1 MLAFR
6 EGSFFFDTEADPGE
20 ETLDLPTG
28 SLLMEGMRRVDEV
41 LRLRDALPATSRAT
55 FIGGE
60 SDDALE
66 KSILGYLGPGARDV
80 GDIVA
85 GMLLEGLADE
95 YDALRALQRLVER
108 GVVRVA
114 AREADSG
121 QPPPPPCRVRPR
133 RPSTRRTS
141 AGPIALGDRRPQGQG
156 RPRRPLGIGPGGL
169 KVNLKVDSGSGSLC
183 PLRPTGREPR
193 WTTSST
199 SSRSQTASS
208 RR

>member
-1 MLAFR
+1 LSLKGTLSELALSDLIEVISLGSKSGRLQITGGDGEAAATLSFKAGRLINASAGALRGERAFYAVLALR

-41 LRLRDALPATSRAT
+41 LRLRDALPATSRAM
-55 FIGGE
+55 FVGGE
-60 SDDALE
+60 SDDAVE

-95 YDALRALQRLVER
+95 YDALRALSRLVER

-114 AREADSG
+114 AREADKG
-121 QPPPPPCRVRPR
+121 QPPPPTPP
-133 RPSTRRTS
+133 
-141 AGPIALGDRRPQGQG
+141 GPPEATEHP
-156 RPRRPLGIGPGGL
+156 
-169 KVNLKVDSGSGSLC
+169 
-183 PLRPTGREPR
+183 
-193 WTTSST
+193 
-199 SSRSQTASS
+199 
-208 RR
+208 